1 MVEPTID
8 KLLTKADSK
17 YSLVCAAAKRARE
30 IANLAAENGEK
41 LEAKPVGMAVQQI
54 YDEGIAAK
62 AAEAEAETAEEAEV
76 AAADAE

>member
-30 IANLAAENGEK
+30 IVDGAEPLNTGDAK
-41 LEAKPVGMAVQQI
+41 KPVTMALQEIGEDKLSYEQTTERI
-54 YDEGIAAK
+54 K
-62 AAEAEAETAEEAEV
+62 
-76 AAADAE
+76 

>member
-30 IANLAAENGEK
+30 ISERAQENDEIITEKTVSLAIEDFKN
-41 LEAKPVGMAVQQI
+41 
-54 YDEGIAAK
+54 
-62 AAEAEAETAEEAEV
+62 EECRLSV
-76 AAADAE
+76 PDAE